1 MYQFLQI
8 KAGSSKQKAGM
19 LAVMFFLLSF
29 MHAGAQFSADYRR
42 AADNYFR
49 KGDYSSAVNYYE
61 KYLSISRD
69 KKRSGFDPYTAEAS
83 KKAEPLPDKQLATY
97 QLAESW
103 RLLNNYTN
111 AAPLYQM
118 LVDKDTAFPLA
129 GFHYATSLRALG
141 RYADAEESFQ
151 RFLDSIP
158 GNESYKEAA
167 RREVKNLQYIRVQ
180 LQKDIS
186 DYAIE
191 PLAKGRHGAS
201 YAPAALGEDKI
212 LFTATWPDSNA
223 AANKVHLN
231 RLYEASFSNGALAN
245 ISNPSLPSAT
255 LHEGAAAITADGN
268 TLYFT
273 RWEGKDSQKHAA
285 IYVSK
290 KIDSISGSQWSGPVL
305 LDSMVNVPGYNT
317 QQPYITKDGKYLLFA
332 SDRPG
337 GLGGYD
343 LWYAVLDEKGKPVR
357 IQNLGELNTP
367 LNEQAPYFHEPSS
380 TLVFASDG
388 RIGMGGYDLFFV
400 KGNIGAWSQPENFGH
415 PVNSAKDDMYFTSF
429 SKGRRVLENALFSSD
444 RADVC
449 CLELFHLARKAPPK
463 HIMGQIVA
471 CDSKTPLAGVAV
483 DVVDTTTGMKMFSG
497 TTDSEGRYSFTVSQT
512 TPLNSV
518 ASLKGYYTTARPLQW
533 SADADAD
540 SLVSAPV
547 CMEKELLVVDEV
559 QILNNVYYEFAKADI
574 RPESYPSL
582 DDVVKLLNKRADIKV
597 EIGGHTDGKGSDEL
611 NLNLSQARADNVVA
625 YLISKGIARER
636 LIAKGYGASMPIA
649 PNKNADGSDNPEGRE
664 KNRRTEMKVLQ

>member
-1 MYQFLQI
+1 
-8 KAGSSKQKAGM
+8 
-19 LAVMFFLLSF
+19 
-29 MHAGAQFSADYRR
+29 
-42 AADNYFR
+42 
-49 KGDYSSAVNYYE
+49 
-61 KYLSISRD
+61 
-69 KKRSGFDPYTAEAS
+69 
-83 KKAEPLPDKQLATY
+83 
-97 QLAESW
+97 
-103 RLLNNYTN
+103 
-111 AAPLYQM
+111 
-118 LVDKDTAFPLA
+118 
-129 GFHYATSLRALG
+129 
-141 RYADAEESFQ
+141 
-151 RFLDSIP
+151 
-158 GNESYKEAA
+158 
-167 RREVKNLQYIRVQ
+167 
-180 LQKDIS
+180 
-186 DYAIE
+186 
-191 PLAKGRHGAS
+191 
-201 YAPAALGEDKI
+201 
-212 LFTATWPDSNA
+212 
-223 AANKVHLN
+223 
-231 RLYEASFSNGALAN
+231 
-245 ISNPSLPSAT
+245 
-255 LHEGAAAITADGN
+255 
-268 TLYFT
+268 
-273 RWEGKDSQKHAA
+273 
-285 IYVSK
+285 
-290 KIDSISGSQWSGPVL
+290 L

-388 RIGMGGYDLFFV
+388 RTGMGGYDLFFV

-463 HIMGQIVA
+463 HIIGQIVA
-471 CDSKTPLAGVAV
+471 CDSKTPLVGVAV
-483 DVVDTTTGMKMFSG
+483 DVVDTTTGVKMFSG

-518 ASLKGYYTTARPLQW
+518 AALKGYYTTARPLQW